1 MPLFKLEK
9 SDEDDMS
16 KAKLVLAEETN
27 LELER
32 HLEDWLENS
41 PLALAQE
48 SILWIGRQTSA
59 KDEDGTI
66 YSDLLGIDSNGN
78 LVVAEL
84 KKGRTPRDIIA
95 QLLDYAAGTD
105 SLSEPQIREIAENY
119 FETRGVFQGK
129 TFDDAFKEVF
139 EIPETDELPPLNR
152 GLRLFIVAEE
162 IPSRMARVC
171 RFLRTSHGM
180 DISRIDV
187 STFETESGEVL
198 VNTEVVVGDEGFTFA
213 KVQRQNTSP
222 PTRWSGDKPFDQ
234 VILETV
240 EELMQGD
247 KESFTLK
254 EVRTLISEKYSDFTP
269 SSVDYQIYSDCV
281 NFPTRSD
288 YPKGSDKYW
297 RISRGKF
304 RLYNS
309 EKDKMQG
316 DTEVNSV
323 EHGTEN
329 LT

>member
-1 MPLFKLEK
+1 MPIFRLENIE
-9 SDEDDMS
+9 DDDMS
-16 KAKLVLAEETN
+16 KGELIIAQETY

-32 HLEDWLENS
+32 HLENWLENS

-78 LVVAEL
+78 LVIAEL

-95 QLLDYAAGTD
+95 QLLDYAAWADG
-105 SLSEPQIREIAENY
+105 LSEPQIREIAENY

-162 IPSRMARVC
+162 IPSRVARVC

-180 DISRIDV
+180 DISCIDV

-198 VNTEVVVGDEGFTFA
+198 VSTETVVGDEGF
-213 KVQRQNTSP
+213 
-222 PTRWSGDKPFDQ
+222 
-234 VILETV
+234 
-240 EELMQGD
+240 
-247 KESFTLK
+247 
-254 EVRTLISEKYSDFTP
+254 
-269 SSVDYQIYSDCV
+269 
-281 NFPTRSD
+281 
-288 YPKGSDKYW
+288 
-297 RISRGKF
+297 
-304 RLYNS
+304 
-309 EKDKMQG
+309 
-316 DTEVNSV
+316 
-323 EHGTEN
+323 
-329 LT
+329 